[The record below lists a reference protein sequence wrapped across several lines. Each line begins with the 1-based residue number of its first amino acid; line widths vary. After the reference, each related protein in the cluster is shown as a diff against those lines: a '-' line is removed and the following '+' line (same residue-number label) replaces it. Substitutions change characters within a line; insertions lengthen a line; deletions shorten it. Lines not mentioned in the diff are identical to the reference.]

1 MFLEFMHDMGLRIP
15 MVLDVTERDFIGK
28 LPSRQKWVL
37 LTILKILSSIFAK
50 TVFRQ
55 KLILM
60 LIFMYKLRVWENSL
74 SGVVRKI
81 V

>member
-1 MFLEFMHDMGLRIP
+1 

>member
-1 MFLEFMHDMGLRIP
+1 MFLEFMTDMGLRIP
-15 MVLDVTERDFIGK
+15 MVLDVTEPDFIGK
-28 LPSRQKWVL
+28 LPSRQKWVF

-50 TVFRQ
+50 NVFRQ

>member
-1 MFLEFMHDMGLRIP
+1 
-15 MVLDVTERDFIGK
+15 MVLDVTEPDFIGK
-28 LPSRQKWVL
+28 LSSRQKWVL

-50 TVFRQ
+50 NVFRQ

-60 LIFMYKLRVWENSL
+60 LIFKYKLRVWENSL

>member
-1 MFLEFMHDMGLRIP
+1 
-15 MVLDVTERDFIGK
+15 MVLDVTEPDFIGK
-28 LPSRQKWVL
+28 LSSRQKWVL

-50 TVFRQ
+50 NVFRQ

>member
-1 MFLEFMHDMGLRIP
+1 
-15 MVLDVTERDFIGK
+15 MVLDVTEPDFIGK

-50 TVFRQ
+50 NVFRQ

>member
-1 MFLEFMHDMGLRIP
+1 
-15 MVLDVTERDFIGK
+15 MVLDVTEPDFIGK
-28 LPSRQKWVL
+28 LSSRQKWVL

-50 TVFRQ
+50 NVFRQ

-60 LIFMYKLRVWENSL
+60 LIFKYKLRVWENSL
-74 SGVVRKI
+74 SGVVTKI

>member
-1 MFLEFMHDMGLRIP
+1 
-15 MVLDVTERDFIGK
+15 MVLDVTEPDFIGK
-28 LPSRQKWVL
+28 LPSRQKWVF

-50 TVFRQ
+50 NVFRQ

>member
-1 MFLEFMHDMGLRIP
+1 
-15 MVLDVTERDFIGK
+15 MVLDVTEPDFIGK

-50 TVFRQ
+50 NIFRQ